1 MGHDLLQNE
10 LIVATTLL
18 NKKGY
23 IAKPFRKQ
31 RGCIKLVTKQNR
43 CIMEAYCKIGLLDS
57 GSALQNRIGWDG
69 GDRGV
74 ERPRAAPR
82 ILMLF

>member
-1 MGHDLLQNE
+1 
-10 LIVATTLL
+10 
-18 NKKGY
+18 
-23 IAKPFRKQ
+23 
-31 RGCIKLVTKQNR
+31 
-43 CIMEAYCKIGLLDS
+43 MEAYCKIGLLDS
-57 GSALQNRIGWDG
+57 GSALQNRIGWGG

>member
-10 LIVATTLL
+10 LSVATTLL

-31 RGCIKLVTKQNR
+31 RGCI
-43 CIMEAYCKIGLLDS
+43 MEACIKTESLDS
-57 GSALQNRIGWDG
+57 GSALQNRIGWGG